1 MKEQQKEQINS
12 PTLRQEPPPSLP
24 PQDPPQSM
32 LDTISGQAVVEQ
44 EQETVQKKKRF
55 SLPRITPE
63 MFFEHSRL
71 KRKVKFVIVGY
82 IVLVVVPL
90 IYGFYTQWQKNNDL
104 EAQRELREQ
113 QFIFPLTTL
122 DNAEYIATRQ
132 LLYTTMQVER
142 DPVYALYALEQL
154 ASRAEVRLI
163 NPTYNIDTS
172 KTDKPVGVHVTT
184 IVRGTHN
191 ALLTYLKELEQ
202 FRYVITID
210 QFVVRVTDTGE
221 SEADLVLEYVFAP
234 KITEEQAEMSQKL
247 AQGLRV
253 DYPIAGADTL
263 IEQLQSFTEII
274 MDKLGTYVV
283 GKGDLFAS

>member
-1 MKEQQKEQINS
+1 MKEQQKEQIHS

-71 KRKVKFVIVGY
+71 KRKVKFVIAGY

-172 KTDKPVGVHVTT
+172 KTDKPIGVHVTT
-184 IVRGTHN
+184 IVKGTHS

-234 KITEEQAEMSQKL
+234 KITEEQTEMSQKL

>member
-1 MKEQQKEQINS
+1 MKEQINS

-71 KRKVKFVIVGY
+71 KRKVKFVIAGY

-172 KTDKPVGVHVTT
+172 KTDKPIGVHVTT
-184 IVRGTHN
+184 IVKGTHS